1 MLHASEQMKRR
12 TRNGYT
18 FIELTVVLVI
28 IMTVAAVGV
37 PRLVSWVNEGNLGA
51 ASRRL
56 AGTIRYVRNEAAR
69 RQKSFFLTIDIE
81 ENAYWIEVRRDPSE
95 IEHRGYYTSWGD
107 PEDENFE
114 PFEDEFV
121 TRRELRRRIVFDR
134 VLYDDF
140 DEQRYGKVRIEFRA
154 DGTTQDVA
162 IYLQSTEERV
172 ATVTLDADTGR
183 VEIYDYLFEPEP
195 KPTLYEQY
203 DLDE

>member
-1 MLHASEQMKRR
+1 MLHASEQMKWR

-121 TRRELRRRIVFDR
+121 TRRELRRRIVFSQ
-134 VLYDDF
+134 VN
-140 DEQRYGKVRIEFRA
+140 DETYGKFRIEFRA